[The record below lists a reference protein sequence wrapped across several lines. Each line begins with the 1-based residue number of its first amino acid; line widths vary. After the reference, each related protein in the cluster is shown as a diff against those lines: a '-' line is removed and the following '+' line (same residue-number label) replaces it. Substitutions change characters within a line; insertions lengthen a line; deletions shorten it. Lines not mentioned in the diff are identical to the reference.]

1 MRETLDKSHWVT
13 LNRMIDVP
21 QNRQYHQN
29 EETLRCEDSPGHPK
43 EGKVE
48 HSGLL
53 DGPGVEEETTTGCRS
68 LDGGWASVNGEVQ
81 DWSIHHNRCIPLVDR
96 DSDSKSCPL

>member
-1 MRETLDKSHWVT
+1 MRETLLKSHWAT
-13 LNRMIDVP
+13 LNRMTDVP

-29 EETLRCEDSPGHPK
+29 EETLGCEFSPGHPK

-53 DGPGVEEETTTGCRS
+53 DGPGMGEETTAGCRM
-68 LDGGWASVNGEVQ
+68 LDGGWTSVNGEVQ

>member
-1 MRETLDKSHWVT
+1 
-13 LNRMIDVP
+13 MIDVP

-48 HSGLL
+48 LSGLL
-53 DGPGVEEETTTGCRS
+53 DGPGVEEELQQDEEAWMEVGLQLMVRYRTGPSITT
-68 LDGGWASVNGEVQ
+68 DASH
-81 DWSIHHNRCIPLVDR
+81 W
-96 DSDSKSCPL
+96 